1 MTKEILR
8 VMTEGDPQD
17 DSCAAGVKANQTEL
31 KGTRLSQQRFLPE
44 DDIISRKPTMSD
56 CIETRFT
63 QFEE

>member
-8 VMTEGDPQD
+8 IMTEGDPQD
-17 DSCAAGVKANQTEL
+17 DSSSAGIKANQTEL
-31 KGTRLSQQRFLPE
+31 KGARLFQQRFLLE
-44 DDIISRKPTMSD
+44 DDIISRKPNMSD